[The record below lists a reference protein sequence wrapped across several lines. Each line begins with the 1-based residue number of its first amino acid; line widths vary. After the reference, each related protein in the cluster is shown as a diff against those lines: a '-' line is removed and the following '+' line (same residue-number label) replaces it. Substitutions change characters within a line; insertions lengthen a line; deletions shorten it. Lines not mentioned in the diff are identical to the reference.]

1 MLRCFIN
8 FGARF
13 PYKMYQKNEKLK
25 KNRIELLGL
34 EAVSLVRQQPYRLP
48 VRQRLKRFRL
58 QLLQRFLNLQKKIP
72 QQNLMV
78 GNK

>member
-1 MLRCFIN
+1 
-8 FGARF
+8 
-13 PYKMYQKNEKLK
+13 MYQKNEKLK